1 MTSVVKSRS
10 EVTFVLLFF
19 VALAVIGIVGGG
31 FFVRDFARARSSAGW
46 PTAEGVVLSQLDK
59 NSEQVRYAYSFAGR
73 SYQSTRDRV
82 FSARLLKS
90 SSLDYSPGESIAV
103 YVDPGDPSFSV
114 LQPGGAGPA
123 FVIFAVLSGICI
135 FFGVG
140 GVIWTFSEGVDNR
153 RAGDSVDT
161 QDD

>member
-1 MTSVVKSRS
+1 M
-10 EVTFVLLFF
+10 LLFF
-19 VALAVIGIVGGG
+19 VTLAVLGVVGGG

-46 PTAEGVVLSQLDK
+46 PTADGVVLSQLDEK
-59 NSEQVRYAYSFAGR
+59 SDRVRYAYSFGGR

-90 SSLDYSPGESIAV
+90 SSGDYAPGESIAV

-123 FVIFAVLSGICI
+123 FVVFAVLSGICI

-140 GVIWTFSEGVDNR
+140 GVIWTFSEGVDHR
-153 RAGDSVDT
+153 RAGEPVDT
-161 QDD
+161 QDG